1 MFVPPKERYRLY
13 FDETGNG
20 DLDAA
25 EKSPNE
31 RYLSVTGIVIRQDVH
46 DRYTTRRLD
55 RLKRDLFGQ
64 TPGQPI
70 VLHRRDILRKDP
82 PFTALKNAQRC
93 KEFDA
98 RIAAIL
104 CEIPAP
110 AFTVSIDKLEHK
122 QRYKVWQYSPYHY
135 LLECLLE
142 RFVKWLERAS
152 ATGDVMGEARNDTH
166 DAPLK
171 RAYRRLYKNGN
182 DYVSAELM
190 QTHLTSSEL
199 KLKLKTANIA
209 GLQLADLL
217 AHPAHRA
224 LKFQHLG
231 ETLPDDYGA
240 FVARILERYCYD
252 RNPYN
257 GQIVGWG
264 TKWLPHK
271 VAGA

>member
-64 TPGQPI
+64 LPSHPI
-70 VLHRRDILRKDP
+70 VLHRRELLRKEL
-82 PFTALKNAQRC
+82 PFQALKNAQRC

-98 RIAAIL
+98 RIAAML

-122 QRYKVWQYSPYHY
+122 QRYHVWQYSPYHY
-135 LLECLLE
+135 VLECLLE
-142 RFVKWLERAS
+142 RFVKWLERAN
-152 ATGDVMGEARNDTH
+152 AVGDVMGEARNQTH
-166 DAPLK
+166 DARLR
-171 RAYRRLYKNGN
+171 RAYSRLYKNGN
-182 DYVSAELM
+182 DYVSATQM
-190 QTHLTSSEL
+190 HARLTTGEL
-199 KLKLKTANIA
+199 KLQPKTANVA

-224 LKFQHLG
+224 LKFQQLG
-231 ETLPDDYGA
+231 EVVPDDYGT
-240 FVARILERYCYD
+240 FLVRILERYCYD

>member
-1 MFVPPKERYRLY
+1 MY

-46 DRYTTRRLD
+46 DGYTTRRLD

-64 TPGQPI
+64 TNTNPI
-70 VLHRRDILRKDP
+70 VLHRREILRKEA
-82 PFTALKNAQRC
+82 PFTALQNNQRC

-98 RIAAIL
+98 RIAAML
-104 CEIPAP
+104 SEIPAP

-122 QRYKVWQYSPYHY
+122 QRYTQWHYSPYHY
-135 LLECLLE
+135 VMECLLE
-142 RFVKWLERAS
+142 RFVQWLERVNS
-152 ATGDVMGEARNDTH
+152 VGDVMGEARNETH
-166 DAPLK
+166 DAPLR

-182 DYVSAELM
+182 DWVSAGLM
-190 QTHLTSSEL
+190 QSRLTSGEL
-199 KLKLKTANIA
+199 KLQRKEANIA

-224 LKFQHLG
+224 LKFKQLG
-231 ETLPDDYGA
+231 EPLPEDYGT
-240 FVARILERYCYD
+240 FIARILERYCYD
-252 RNPYN
+252 RSPYS
-257 GQIVGWG
+257 GQIEGWG

-271 VAGA
+271 IAGA